1 MKRGCPEIM
10 SIFNAHETYQVLKR
24 YGRIVSVLVRYG
36 FGDLLHRLGVR
47 HVAWQ
52 RMFTKQAEALE
63 RLSVPERVRLAFEEL
78 GPTFI
83 KLGQVLSSRPDLLS
97 TEFVKEL
104 TKLQDSVPPFHFEDA
119 RSLVEAQFG
128 RPLMEVFASFE
139 EEPLAAASLAQ
150 VHRATTKE
158 GDEVAVKV
166 QRPGIED
173 IIETDIR
180 ILRHLAAL
188 CERHLPESR
197 SYEPVRIVDEFART
211 IRRELDF
218 VREGRNIDRFEKH
231 FAGDETVYIPKAYW
245 GLTAPKVLTME
256 YIHGIK
262 ISELEQLQAAGI
274 DRKTIAINGA
284 NLILKEIFEFHFFH
298 ADPHPG
304 NIFVLENNVIAPVDF
319 GMIGILDE
327 EIVRQLGIVIT
338 ALVKKDADM
347 LANVLMSIG
356 LAPGSIDRNAIRLEL
371 ADFLERYYELPLKQL
386 NIREITNALIGII
399 RRYGLRFP
407 PELVM
412 MAKALV
418 INQGVG
424 TMLYPEFNIIEHA
437 GPYVQKLM
445 MRRLDPARQLKDFTK
460 LAGETAMFF
469 KTLPSALSEILSKI
483 RKDEL
488 GIRFEHRG
496 LEGLIGELDRSSNRL
511 SFAMIIAALIIGSSL
526 VFQTGAGPKLFGY
539 PFLGLAGFL
548 VASILGLW
556 LLVGILRS
564 GRL

>member
-1 MKRGCPEIM
+1 M
-10 SIFNAHETYQVLKR
+10 SIFKVHETYQELKR

-36 FGDLLHRLGVR
+36 FGDLLHRLEVS

-52 RMFTKQAEALE
+52 RMFTKEAEALE

-83 KLGQVLSSRPDLLS
+83 KFGQVLSSRPDLLS

-104 TKLQDSVPPFHFEDA
+104 TKLQDSVPPFPFGDVKA
-119 RSLVEAQFG
+119 LIEAQFG
-128 RPLMEVFASFE
+128 RPLTEVFASFE

-150 VHRATTKE
+150 VHRARTKA

-180 ILRHLAAL
+180 ILRDLAAL

-197 SYEPVRIVDEFART
+197 YYGPVRIVDEFART
-211 IRRELDF
+211 IRREMDF
-218 VREGRNIDRFEKH
+218 VREGRNIDRFRKY
-231 FAGDETVYIPKAYW
+231 FAGDETVYIPKAFW
-245 GLTAPKVLTME
+245 DLTAPKVLTME

-274 DRKTIAINGA
+274 ERKTIAINGA
-284 NLILKEIFEFHFFH
+284 NLILKEVFEFHFFH

-304 NIFVLENNVIAPVDF
+304 NIFVLGNNVIAPVDF
-319 GMIGILDE
+319 GMIGMLDE
-327 EIVRQLGIVIT
+327 EIVRQLGIVFT
-338 ALVKKDADM
+338 AIVKKDADM
-347 LANVLMSIG
+347 LVNVLLRIG
-356 LAPGSIDRNAIRLEL
+356 LAPEPIDRNAFRLEL

-386 NIREITNALIGII
+386 IIRIIINELMGII
-399 RRYGLRFP
+399 RRYRLRFP

-437 GPYVQKLM
+437 RPYVQKLM
-445 MRRLDPARQLKDFTK
+445 MRRFDPARQLKEFSK
-460 LAGETAMFF
+460 LAGETVLFF
-469 KTLPSALSEILSKI
+469 KELPTDLREILAKL

-496 LEGLIGELDRSSNRL
+496 LERLIGELDRSSNRL
-511 SFAMIIAALIIGSSL
+511 SFAVIIAALIIGSSL

-539 PFLGLAGFL
+539 PLLGLAGFL
-548 VASILGLW
+548 VASILGIW